1 MTLDLVGFGA
11 HSADRQRWVDGLPAL
26 HSAVL
31 EQWELVS
38 DGAAMPGSCSL
49 VFPVR
54 TAGGQPAAL
63 KLGWPHPEATHEHLA
78 LRHWAGQGAVR
89 LIRAD
94 PRRHVLLLERAGNG
108 RDLSALTDV
117 EACLAVAGLYPQ
129 LHIAAPPQLRQLSEV
144 VADWGAR
151 LRRLPRTAPVPRRYV
166 EQAAALAS
174 DFAADGDSDGRLVH
188 ADLHFDNVLAGT
200 RTGTCTGTG
209 TGQAW
214 LAIDPKPL
222 SGDPHYEVAPLLHN
236 RWDELAA
243 TGNLRTAIRA
253 RFHTVV
259 DAADLDEDRARD
271 WAVVRE
277 LVTVLWALDDGDPPD
292 ELAATV
298 TRAVTVAKAV
308 QE

>member
-1 MTLDLVGFGA
+1 VTLDLVGSGA

-26 HSAVL
+26 HRAVL
-31 EQWELVS
+31 ERWELAP
-38 DGAAMPGSCSL
+38 DGEAMAGSCSL
-49 VFPVR
+49 VFPVL
-54 TAGGQPAAL
+54 TAEGQPAVL
-63 KLGWPHPEATHEHLA
+63 KLGWPHPEAEHEHLA
-78 LRHWAGQGAVR
+78 LRHWAGRGAVR

-94 PRRHVLLLERAGNG
+94 PRHHVLLLERAGNG
-108 RDLSALTDV
+108 RDLSVRSDI
-117 EACLAVAGLYPQ
+117 EACLAVAGLYRL
-129 LHIAAPPQLRQLSEV
+129 LHIAAPPQLRLLSEQA
-144 VADWGAR
+144 ADWGTR

-174 DFAADGDSDGRLVH
+174 DFAVDADSDGRLVH

-200 RTGTCTGTG
+200 T
-209 TGQAW
+209 QAW

-222 SGDPHYEVAPLLHN
+222 SGDPHFEVAPLLHN
-236 RWDELAA
+236 RWEELAA
-243 TGNLRTAIRA
+243 TGSLRTAIRA

-271 WAVVRE
+271 WVVVRE
-277 LVTVLWALDDGDPPD
+277 LVTVLWALHDDDPPD

-308 QE
+308 QD